1 MMTQLKT
8 NVLARKWLTN
18 EISSWANNSSGSKS
32 QKQLENG
39 QAKKSKVV
47 SLADYEDGSESEHSL
62 GVKLFIV

>member
-1 MMTQLKT
+1 MTQLKT

-18 EISSWANNSSGSKS
+18 EISSWANNSSASKS

-47 SLADYEDGSESEHSL
+47 SLADYEDSSESEHSL